1 MKTKN
6 FPKFNLGLEKAE
18 ETELKLPTFF
28 GTWIK
33 QKNSR
38 KTSTSASFTV
48 LKPLTRGI
56 TTNCEKFL
64 KKLEYQSTFP
74 ISWQT
79 CRRVKKQQLE
89 PDMEKLT
96 GSKLE
101 KEYDK
106 AI

>member
-1 MKTKN
+1 MLN
-6 FPKFNLGLEKAE
+6 P
-18 ETELKLPTFF
+18 
-28 GTWIK
+28 
-33 QKNSR
+33 
-38 KTSTSASFTV
+38 STV
-48 LKPLTRGI
+48 WI

-79 CRRVKKQQLE
+79 CRWVKKQQLE